1 MGFWV
6 GIKHALNSTV
16 GTKDFLPL
24 DKFLKQTLLDSKRLV
39 PSDVLYH
46 DLNFES
52 TLSASGSHST
62 VNKDLFIMNMSGT
75 FDLKVYHYSHSD
87 PGTVTINVN
96 GNAVASFESTSEGA
110 SSMRFE
116 KLVQNITANTGDV
129 VSVTVRAR
137 SSSGYNST
145 YVENVVVYA
154 EVVDGTGITEL

>member
-52 TLSASGSHST
+52 TLIANSSKPT
-62 VNKDLFIMNMSGT
+62 VSKDLFVMNMSGT
-75 FDLKVYHYSHSD
+75 FDLKIKHRSHTYR
-87 PGTVTINVN
+87 GTVTININ
-96 GNAVASFESTSEGA
+96 DNAVASFTSEIPGA
-110 SSMRFE
+110 TIDYLE
-116 KLVQNITANTGDV
+116 ELVQITAKKGDV
-129 VSVTVRAR
+129 VSITVQK
-137 SSSGYNST
+137 SSSYSGGAT